1 MASVKKWSFSD
12 CLKAVIFSLAMVIR
26 IVMTIAASLK
36 NILVRAENKGEKAVK
51 YRRFC
56 KALSLLQLLRYPKG
70 PPKVPKVV
78 LAR

>member
-1 MASVKKWSFSD
+1 
-12 CLKAVIFSLAMVIR
+12 
-26 IVMTIAASLK
+26 MTIAATLK
-36 NILVRAENKGEKAVK
+36 NILVRAENKGEKAIK